1 MLLLRGVLT
10 LLAYLLSSLLHAGG
24 DIVLSETFISTVSW
38 PFFSMLFCFSQAV
51 VIALE
56 DVLIQIARQLG
67 VKDGACAWTRALGFV
82 WVALW
87 SGWCVPG
94 FVENMIRAGGGI
106 RKSTSR
112 VGGNDMGPNLVQ
124 AVMVGLFGFDIGQ
137 FAKSWFGT

>member
-1 MLLLRGVLT
+1 M
-10 LLAYLLSSLLHAGG
+10 
-24 DIVLSETFISTVSW
+24 
-38 PFFSMLFCFSQAV
+38 PLFFSQAV

-67 VKDGACAWTRALGFV
+67 VKDGAWMRALGFV

-87 SGWCVPG
+87 FGWCVPG

-137 FAKSWFGT
+137 FAESWFGT